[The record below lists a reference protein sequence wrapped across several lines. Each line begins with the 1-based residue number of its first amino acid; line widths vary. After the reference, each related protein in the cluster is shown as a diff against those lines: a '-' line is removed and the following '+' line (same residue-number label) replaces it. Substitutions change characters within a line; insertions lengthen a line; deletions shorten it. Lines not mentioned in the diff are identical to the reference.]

1 MKKMFCAL
9 SLLVFAPLA
18 NALPISYNFDFTV
31 NFINSASDPDV
42 QLGNVYSG
50 FFVVDDALL
59 ATDGLNQN
67 GVLSDFFLQIE
78 DTIWS
83 LTQPSEF
90 RGFRGPNGLFDTSPG
105 FDVAGGEIVNLRG
118 GVFGASDTPF
128 VDFSFAGVPGSF
140 FTRNP
145 SGEFGGGM
153 GVAPGPV
160 PVMEPNTLL
169 LMGAG
174 LFGLVAWRLRGT
186 GARRSL
192 SPTRRG

>member
-18 NALPISYNFDFTV
+18 QALPISYKFDFTV
-31 NFINSASDPDV
+31 NFIDSTGDPDV

-50 FFVVDDALL
+50 FFIVDDALL
-59 ATDGLNQN
+59 AHDGDNQN

-83 LTQPSEF
+83 MTQPSAF

-118 GVFGASDTPF
+118 GVFGESDTPF
-128 VDFSFAGVPGSF
+128 VDFSFAGVPSTF
-140 FTRNP
+140 YTNNP
-145 SGEFGGGM
+145 SGTFGGGM
-153 GVAPGPV
+153 GVGRNPV
-160 PVMEPNTLL
+160 PIAEPGTLL

-174 LFGLVAWRLRGT
+174 FLGCAVFS
-186 GARRSL
+186 ARRRL
-192 SPTRRG
+192 SRPASPA